1 MFSSDLSAL
10 GVPGFAMA
18 PPDFERSVNPILTMQ
33 GGRLCPPYY
42 DVLTR
47 IFRPSYGP
55 VVDSSTNDS

>member
-42 DVLTR
+42 DIAHPDFQACLR
-47 IFRPSYGP
+47 HCS
-55 VVDSSTNDS
+55 